1 MAYIRINEGN
11 EFMKYKISDTSKMI
25 DIPIDTIRYY
35 EKIGIISPERK
46 GTYRYFS
53 EEDIYLMC
61 EYKKMRSYGLT
72 PDDIHNFYEISNI
85 EDYADEFEKIRA
97 DCKKRADFYVTL
109 EKSMSKSVDMLKNI
123 DEYIGKFQE
132 SKMEGRYYTDF
143 YKNHNIEEYH
153 AIWNQWVHDYYPF
166 VEYIAVWDINEG
178 ESDNI
183 TNNAMWANAISEE
196 KIKGLSISTNEYVN
210 KIEAGDALF
219 TVITRYDDIL
229 VDRPFL
235 DEINKELHS
244 RGLCVNGKLVGKMMA
259 RIKEEDRI
267 KRYIGIWIPV
277 REKC

>member
-1 MAYIRINEGN
+1 
-11 EFMKYKISDTSKMI
+11 MKYKISDTSKMI

-196 KIKGLSISTNEYVN
+196 KIKRLSISTNEYVN